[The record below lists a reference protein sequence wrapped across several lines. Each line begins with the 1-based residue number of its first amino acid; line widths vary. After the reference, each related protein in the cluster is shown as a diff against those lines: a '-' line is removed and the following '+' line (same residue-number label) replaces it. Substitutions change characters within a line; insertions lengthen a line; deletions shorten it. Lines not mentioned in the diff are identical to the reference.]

1 MTADK
6 ELHGNGE
13 FYKAVI
19 DNLTTNVCV
28 TDVETGEL
36 IYTNSK
42 DLPVDRKYEDQ
53 EKNIAFNGRCYQIR
67 NAIDVTEYVR
77 LSENAS
83 VDELTGMPGRRAGKE
98 KLARMIHSARH
109 AKKILTVA
117 MYDINELKL
126 VNDKFGHSEGDRLLR
141 YVADLTR
148 EHLNPKDMV
157 FRLSGDE
164 FIIVF
169 YNENREDAE
178 RYIRNIQ
185 QQLKDRRV
193 DAGIFYNVSFSYGL
207 MEVYPG
213 DTYTVSDILSRAD
226 EQMYIQKRNYHIMLA
241 QQALEKTLGRGTIGR
256 DNFLFDKEHLF
267 DALVCGTDDYLF
279 VGNLKT
285 GVFRYSPSMVDEF
298 GLPGEVVENA
308 AAFWGKLIH
317 PDDQA
322 GFLESNQEIADGR
335 TDYHSIE
342 YRAKNIRGAWIW
354 LRCRG
359 KMIRD
364 DQGRPNMFAGMISNL
379 GKSNQVD
386 HMTGLYNR
394 FEFEGAAKKYL
405 VDYASTRHMGIMI
418 LDMDAFKNINDLYDR
433 SFGDEVL
440 RLTAQKISAMLPVNA
455 RIYRM
460 DGDEFGIITLNGDV
474 NEVFDIFARIQA
486 VFGRQQEQG
495 SRKYYCTISAGYA
508 SYPQD
513 ADNYQDLLKCANYS
527 LEHAKAMGK
536 NQLSVYDSEISKKKE
551 RSLELTQLLRE
562 SIERGF
568 AGFSLHYQPQVF
580 SGTGRLYGAE
590 ALARWHCSKYG
601 DISPVEFIP
610 LLEQTGLIVPAGT
623 WILRQAAAQCKAW
636 RQYMPDFHISINL
649 SYRQLLEGNIVSEV
663 RELLQSL
670 ELPPDNVTLELTET
684 YLVKM
689 DDATRDI
696 LDGFKKIGVR
706 LAMDDFGVGYSSLF
720 SLRKTPVD
728 IVKID
733 REFVKGIPADV
744 FNVIFIRSITDLC
757 HNVGK
762 TVCLEGVETADEYKT
777 VKENGLELIQGYH
790 FGRPMPP
797 EDFKVRYID
806 ENIS

>member
-1 MTADK
+1 MAA
-6 ELHGNGE
+6 EIEPHGNDGL
-13 FYKAVI
+13 FKAVM
-19 DNLTTNVCV
+19 DHLNTNVCI
-28 TDVETGEL
+28 TDLETGEL
-36 IYTNSK
+36 VYTNVT
-42 DLPVDRKYEDQ
+42 DLSGDRKYQ
-53 EKNIAFNGRCYQIR
+53 NFEKDMVFDGRSYRIR
-67 NAIDVTEYVR
+67 SSVDVTEYVR
-77 LSENAS
+77 LSESAS

-109 AKKILTVA
+109 TKKILTVA

-148 EHLNPKDMV
+148 EHLSPKDMV

-164 FIIVF
+164 FIIAF
-169 YNENREDAE
+169 YNETREDAE
-178 RYIRNIQ
+178 KYIRHIQ
-185 QQLKDRRV
+185 EQLTSRRM

-213 DTYTVSDILSRAD
+213 DTYTVSDILSGAD
-226 EQMYIQKRNYHIMLA
+226 EQMYIQKRNYHIMRA
-241 QQALEKTLGRGTIGR
+241 QQALGKTLGREAVGQ
-256 DNFLFDKEHLF
+256 DDFFYDKEHLF
-267 DALVCGTDDYLF
+267 DALIMGTDDYLF
-279 VGNLKT
+279 VGNMKT
-285 GVFRYSPSMVDEF
+285 GIFRYSPSMVEEF
-298 GLPGEVVENA
+298 GLPGPVVKNA
-308 AAFWGKLIH
+308 AAFWSRLIH
-317 PDDQA
+317 PNDKM

-335 TDYHSIE
+335 TDYHNIE
-342 YRAKNIRGAWIW
+342 YRAKNIRGEWVW

-364 DQGRPNMFAGMISNL
+364 ALGNPDLFAGMITNL
-379 GKSNQVD
+379 GKNNQVD

-394 FEFEGAAKKYL
+394 FEFEGAAKKYM
-405 VDYASTRHMGIMI
+405 VDCASTKHLGIMI

-455 RIYRM
+455 RLYRM
-460 DGDEFGIITLNGDV
+460 DGDEFGIILVNGDV
-474 NEVFDIFARIQA
+474 NEVFHIFARIQA
-486 VFGRQQEQG
+486 VFCRQQEQG
-495 SRKYYCTISAGYA
+495 SRKYYCTVSAGYA

-536 NQLSVYDSEISKKKE
+536 NRLSVYASEISRKKE

-562 SIERGF
+562 SIEHGF
-568 AGFSLHYQPQVF
+568 AGFSLHYQPQVY
-580 SGTGRLYGAE
+580 SENGKLYGAE

-610 LLEQTGLIVPAGT
+610 LLEQTGLIVPVGA
-623 WILRQAAAQCKAW
+623 WIFQQAAAQCKAW
-636 RQYMPDFHISINL
+636 SRLMPDFHISINL
-649 SYRQLLEGNIVSEV
+649 SYRQLLEGNIVSFV
-663 RELLQSL
+663 RKLLRKL
-670 ELPPDNVTLELTET
+670 ELDPDNVTLELTET

-689 DDATRDI
+689 DEATRDI

-744 FNVIFIRSITDLC
+744 FNLIFIRSITELC

-762 TVCLEGVETADEYKT
+762 IVCLEGVETAEAYDC
-777 VKENGLELIQGYH
+777 VKETGLELIQGYY
-790 FGRPMPP
+790 FGRPMTP
-797 EDFKVRYID
+797 EAFEARYFGGD
-806 ENIS
+806 ER